1 MSNILTFIE
10 LTSEGAPRSS
20 AGALLQVASRLGS
33 PVAVIAT
40 APDRVDAAVSA
51 LGALGAEQVAV
62 LSSDTAQTTVAAAQ
76 TDAVAAAV
84 RVFEPGLVLLP
95 HSAEGR
101 DVAGRVAARLNA
113 GIIVDAVDLRAD
125 GDTVHATT
133 SAFGGAFAVDSV
145 VEGGLAVITVRQTAA
160 DDVVAAARPRVT
172 ELEGTESTPA
182 AVIESRSSVGSVSGR
197 PDLRSASVVVSG
209 GRGVGSKENF
219 ALVEQLADVLR
230 GAVGASRVAVDSG
243 YAAQALQVGQTG
255 RTVSPDLYI
264 ALGISGAIQHRAG
277 MQTAKTIVAINTDA
291 DAPIFDIADFGVV
304 GDLFSVVPQLVSAIE
319 ARRS

>member
-1 MSNILTFIE
+1 MPNILTFIE

-40 APDRVDAAVSA
+40 APGRVDAAVSA
-51 LGALGAEQVAV
+51 LGALGAERVAV
-62 LSSDTAQTTVAAAQ
+62 LATDTAETTVAAAQ
-76 TDAVAAAV
+76 ADAVADAV
-84 RVFEPGLVLLP
+84 RVFEPGVVLLP

-113 GIIVDAVDLRAD
+113 GIIVDAIDLRAD

-145 VEGGLAVITVRQTAA
+145 VEGGIAVITVRQGVAG
-160 DDVVAAARPRVT
+160 DVVAAAQPAVT
-172 ELEGTESTPA
+172 ELEGVTSTPA
-182 AVIESRSSVGSVSGR
+182 AVIESRSSVGSVSSR

-209 GRGVGSKENF
+209 GRGVGSKEDF

-255 RTVSPDLYI
+255 RTVSPELYI

-277 MQTAKTIVAINTDA
+277 MQTAKTIVAVNTDA
-291 DAPIFDIADFGVV
+291 DAPIFDIADFGIV

>member
-10 LTSEGAPRSS
+10 LTADGAPRSS
-20 AGALLQVASRLGS
+20 AAALLQRASQLGT
-33 PVAVIAT
+33 PVAVIAIGP
-40 APDRVDAAVSA
+40 AHRDAAVTA
-51 LGALGAEQVAV
+51 LGALGVEQVAV
-62 LSSDTAQTTVAAAQ
+62 LASESADGAVGSAQ

-84 RVFEPGLVLLP
+84 DAFSPTVVLLP

-101 DVAGRVAARLNA
+101 DVAGRVAARLGA
-113 GIIVDAVDLRAD
+113 GIVVDAIDLRAD
-125 GDTVHATT
+125 GDSVHVTT
-133 SAFGGAFAVDSV
+133 SAFGGAFTVDSV
-145 VEGGLAVITVRQTAA
+145 VEGGLAVITMRQ
-160 DDVVAAARPRVT
+160 AAAGEAAAAVQATVT
-172 ELEGTESTPA
+172 ELGSQQSTPA
-182 AVIESRSSVGSVSGR
+182 AVVEARTGGAAASGR

-304 GDLFSVVPQLVSAIE
+304 GDLFSVVPQLIPAIE
-319 ARRS
+319 ARTR